1 MRHAIG
7 MRGKGAMIM
16 LQDLNEVSDGKVYSI
31 NDMVRAS
38 CNDCEGCHTCCTG
51 MGDSIILDPYDVW
64 CLQEGTGK
72 NFEELLATVIELG
85 VVEGLIL
92 PHLKM
97 TGADER
103 CGFLNEEGRCSIH
116 AFRPGLCRLFPLG
129 RIYEE
134 QGIRY
139 FLQPYACRKTNRSK
153 VKVGK
158 WLNIPQ
164 QKKNE
169 EFLLCWHGLKK
180 QLEEKL
186 TRTVDDNTRKT
197 MNLFVLNQFYISLY
211 EDGGDFYEAF
221 EERMRTYKK
230 VNGVP
235 E

>member
-1 MRHAIG
+1 
-7 MRGKGAMIM
+7 M
-16 LQDLNEVSDGKVYSI
+16 LQDLNEISDGKVYSI
-31 NDMVRAS
+31 NDMVRAA
-38 CNDCEGCHTCCTG
+38 CNDCAGCHSCCTG

-64 CLQEGTGK
+64 CLREGTGK
-72 NFEELLATVIELG
+72 SFEELLAAELELG
-85 VVEGLIL
+85 VTEGLIL

-97 TGADER
+97 SGADEC

-139 FLQPYACRKTNRSK
+139 FLQPDACQKTNRSK

-169 EFLLCWHGLKK
+169 QFLFRWHSFKK

-186 TRTVDDNTRKT
+186 AQTSDENAGKT
-197 MNLFVLNQFYISLY
+197 INLFVLNRFYIALY
-211 EDGGDFYEAF
+211 EDGGDFYQVF
-221 EERMRTYKK
+221 EECMKQAEMQFW
-230 VNGVP
+230 GQ
-235 E
+235 